1 MESSATKRA
10 HALRRRGLFIL
21 VLGAL
26 AIGPISAQTSVGI
39 ILGEP
44 TGLSA
49 KQWLGEGA
57 SLDLAVAWSFIDTG
71 SFYVHLDYQQHFDDL
86 DVDEGNLLWFVGGG
100 AKLSVGQQ
108 LNLGIRIPIGLVY
121 EFDSAPIEVFIE
133 AAPGMDVFPAVQF
146 NGGGGIGIRY
156 RL

>member
-1 MESSATKRA
+1 MESSATNRVQGKRW
-10 HALRRRGLFIL
+10 RVVFIL
-21 VLGAL
+21 VLVAL
-26 AIGPISAQTSVGI
+26 ATGPISAQTSVGI

-71 SFYVHLDYQQHFDDL
+71 SFYVHIDYQQHFDDL
-86 DVDEGNLLWFVGGG
+86 DIDEGDLLWFVGGG
-100 AKLSVGQQ
+100 AKLSVGQR
-108 LNLGIRIPIGLVY
+108 LNLGFRIPLGLVY
-121 EFDSAPIEVFIE
+121 QFTDAPLEVFIE
-133 AAPGMDVFPAVQF
+133 AAPGMDLFPAVQF
-146 NGGGGIGIRY
+146 NGGGGVGIRF